1 MVNQQK
7 KLQSNIWKF
16 SLYYITHRRIYWPL
30 LTVYFLSFPDNTA
43 QQVGLFLAIGQIG
56 GFIFEIPSGYISD
69 KIGHKQ
75 ALILSKILLLAST
88 TLFVIGGNVYIFSL
102 GAILFTAGFAFNSG
116 TFGAFTHEV
125 LSALKKDH
133 QYSKIIGSIRS
144 KSFIV
149 SAILLAALP
158 FTVAINFKLPF
169 IIALFFDFIGL
180 LITLSFV
187 VPRQTKFQVEEINKT
202 NFKAVFKEGRV
213 LRFYPIAIV
222 MGLITSI
229 IISCGAYRDVY
240 QQFLGINIIYLGI
253 FMALSRLISSATSRY
268 IYKIYHKLSAQAY
281 LLIIIIV
288 YSLIIFSIGYIQNI
302 WYVVTAFIILVGSLW
317 GSTSLFD
324 HYKLDYI
331 KTSHFKATLL
341 SIGGLSLNLFAFFTN
356 LIIAFLIGR
365 YLYSLGYMYFGGV
378 SFIILM
384 AAYFIFI
391 RFGLPKNK
399 WVKNS

>member
-149 SAILLAALP
+149 SAILLAA
-158 FTVAINFKLPF
+158 
-169 IIALFFDFIGL
+169 
-180 LITLSFV
+180 
-187 VPRQTKFQVEEINKT
+187 
-202 NFKAVFKEGRV
+202 
-213 LRFYPIAIV
+213 
-222 MGLITSI
+222 
-229 IISCGAYRDVY
+229 
-240 QQFLGINIIYLGI
+240 
-253 FMALSRLISSATSRY
+253 
-268 IYKIYHKLSAQAY
+268 
-281 LLIIIIV
+281 
-288 YSLIIFSIGYIQNI
+288 
-302 WYVVTAFIILVGSLW
+302 
-317 GSTSLFD
+317 
-324 HYKLDYI
+324 
-331 KTSHFKATLL
+331 
-341 SIGGLSLNLFAFFTN
+341 
-356 LIIAFLIGR
+356 
-365 YLYSLGYMYFGGV
+365 
-378 SFIILM
+378 
-384 AAYFIFI
+384 
-391 RFGLPKNK
+391 
-399 WVKNS
+399 